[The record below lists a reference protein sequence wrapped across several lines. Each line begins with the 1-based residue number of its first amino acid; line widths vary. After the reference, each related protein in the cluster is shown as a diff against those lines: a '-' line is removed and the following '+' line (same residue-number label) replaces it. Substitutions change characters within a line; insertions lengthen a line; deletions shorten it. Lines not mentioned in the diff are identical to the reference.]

1 MSVYERLKELNI
13 VLPELPVPQGV
24 YLPLKSA
31 GGLVFLSGVLPFRD
45 GELIAKGV
53 VPVDVDIETAR
64 ECARQVV
71 LNALSILDSEIG
83 LENIKGCIRVNG
95 YVASDR
101 LFYEQPKVLNGASE
115 LLIDIFGEAGRHT
128 RVAVGVQALPLNS
141 PLEIDFVFELKKIIE

>member
-1 MSVYERLKELNI
+1 MSIYERLKELNI
-13 VLPELPVPQGV
+13 VLPRFPVPQGV
-24 YLPLKSA
+24 YLPLKRVGS
-31 GGLVFLSGVLPFRD
+31 LLFLSGILPFRD

-71 LNALSILDSEIG
+71 LNTLSILDSEVG
-83 LENIKGCIRVNG
+83 LDGVKGCVRVNG

-101 LFYEQPKVLNGASE
+101 SFYEQPKVLNGASE

-128 RVAVGVQALPLNS
+128 RVAVGVQVLPLNS
-141 PLEIDFVFELKKIIE
+141 PLEIDFIFELKG